1 MTRPPLPIDAHLEAI
16 AAALAPGATVLLQ
29 APPGAGKTSRVPL
42 TLLESCADA
51 GTILML
57 EPRRLAARGAAQ
69 RLAHGLA
76 EPVGQRVGYSVRL
89 ESRTSAATRVEVV
102 TGGLFLRRLQSDPAL
117 EGVACVIFDEFHERG
132 AEADLALALV
142 RQARDL
148 LRPDLRILVMSATL
162 DLEPLA
168 AGLVGGVVITSE
180 GRSHPVGVTH
190 QPPRPDEPLER
201 QVVRALESHWLTPA
215 GPPASGA
222 LVFLPGQ
229 REIQTCQR
237 AIAACGW
244 ADAVPLC
251 PLHGSLALGE
261 QARAIAPSEGPVGR
275 IVLAT
280 SIAESSLT
288 IEGVELVLD
297 SGLARRSR
305 FDPGTG
311 MDGLVTEPAS
321 LASAEQRRGRAGR
334 LGPGRCVR
342 LWSPAE
348 ARRRPAFDPPELL
361 EADPVPMALQLATW
375 GTPTGEALDWITPP
389 PAAPLAEALTLLHS
403 LGAVATD
410 GTVTAHGRALA
421 ALGLHPR
428 LAHMLLQAAPR
439 GWLPMATA
447 LAVLLSERDPLDPR
461 EVGAELL
468 ARVDWLEAT
477 DRQDEQ
483 RRRPLRTLQKHWW
496 RQVAGAQAAPAHAPL
511 TPPRRAGTRQAP
523 PAEAGAT
530 AGRGAGPPPPTG
542 DSQEA
547 IAARLLTWAY
557 PERIALCRG
566 QGDGRFLLR
575 NGRGAR
581 LHPSDPLR
589 TAAALAVATVDGEGA
604 DARIL
609 LATPLPE
616 EVREELAAVDG
627 RIECIASWDAGKE
640 RVRCERQLR
649 LGALILE
656 RSPWPE
662 ADPVQVRRA
671 LGEGLRRMGLEAL
684 PWTPRSRQ
692 LQQRLSLVHRHRGAP
707 WPDRSLDS
715 LTADPDGWLG
725 NRLDG
730 LQSRQDLQR
739 LDLVEALWGELG
751 WEERRQLDLWLPEEL
766 PIPSGRRA
774 RIDYG
779 EEEGVLAVKL
789 QELFGCTS
797 LPPLLEGQVPLS
809 VHLLTPAG
817 RPAAI
822 TRDLEGFWSSG
833 YPQVRRELRGRYPRH
848 PWPDDPRTA
857 VATSLTKA
865 GQARAAGGRAPS

>member
-1 MTRPPLPIDAHLEAI
+1 MTRPPLPIDGHLAAI
-16 AAALAPGATVLLQ
+16 AVALGPGATVLLQ

-42 TLLESCADA
+42 TLLESIGDE

-69 RLAHGLA
+69 RLAHGLN
-76 EPVGQRVGYSVRL
+76 EPLGQRVGYSVRL
-89 ESRTSAATRVEVV
+89 ESRVSAATRVEVV
-102 TGGLFLRRLQSDPAL
+102 TGGIFLRRLQADPAL
-117 EGVACVIFDEFHERG
+117 EGVACVILDEFHERS

-142 RQARDL
+142 RQARAL

-168 AGLVGGVVITSE
+168 AALDDAVVITSD
-180 GRSHPVGVTH
+180 GRSHPVSVSH
-190 QPPRPDEPLER
+190 QPPRPDEPLAR
-201 QVVRALESHWLTPA
+201 QVVRALESHWLSA
-215 GPPASGA
+215 NGPPASGA

-229 REIQTCQR
+229 REILACER
-237 AIAACGW
+237 AITACGW
-244 ADAVPLC
+244 AEAVPLC
-251 PLHGSLALGE
+251 PLHGNLSLGE
-261 QARAIAPSEGPVGR
+261 QARAIAPSAGPVGR

-280 SIAESSLT
+280 AIAESSLT
-288 IEGVELVLD
+288 IEGVELVVD

-305 FDPGTG
+305 FNPGTG

-361 EADPVPMALQLATW
+361 EVDPVPMALQLAAW
-375 GTPTGEALDWITPP
+375 GTPSGAALDWITPP
-389 PAAPLAEALTLLHS
+389 PAPPLAEALTLLSS
-403 LGAVATD
+403 LGAVAAD

-428 LAHMLLQAAPR
+428 LGHMLLQAAPR
-439 GWLPMATA
+439 GWLPLATA

-461 EVGAELL
+461 DAGAELL
-468 ARVDWLEAT
+468 ARVDWLQAR
-477 DRQDEQ
+477 DRQDDH
-483 RRRPLRTLQKHWW
+483 RRRPLRTLQTHWL
-496 RQVAGAQAAPAHAPL
+496 RQVAAAQPAP
-511 TPPRRAGTRQAP
+511 
-523 PAEAGAT
+523 
-530 AGRGAGPPPPTG
+530 AGPPPPGAQPGGKTPKPSG
-542 DSQEA
+542 DDGPLPAAGASQQA
-547 IAARLLTWAY
+547 IAARLLAWAY
-557 PERIALCRG
+557 PERIALARG

-589 TAAALAVATVDGEGA
+589 TAEALAVATVDGEGA

-609 LATPLPE
+609 LATPLPA
-616 EVREELAAVDG
+616 EVRQELAAAEG
-627 RIECIASWDAGKE
+627 RFDCIASWDAEKE

-656 RSPWPE
+656 RGPWPD

-671 LGEGLRRMGLEAL
+671 LGEGLRRLGLEAL

-692 LQQRLSLVHRHRGAP
+692 LRQRLSLVHRHRGGP
-707 WPDRSLDS
+707 WPDRSLES
-715 LTADPDGWLG
+715 LAADPDGWLG
-725 NRLDG
+725 SRLDG
-730 LQSRQDLQR
+730 LLSRQDLQR

-774 RIDYG
+774 RIDYSA
-779 EEEGVLAVKL
+779 EEGVLAVKL

-797 LPPLLEGQVPLS
+797 LPSLLEGQVPLS

-822 TRDLEGFWSSG
+822 TRDLEGFWSNG
-833 YPQVRRELRGRYPRH
+833 YPEVRRELRGRYPRH

-865 GQARAAGGRAPS
+865 GQARASGGRPSS